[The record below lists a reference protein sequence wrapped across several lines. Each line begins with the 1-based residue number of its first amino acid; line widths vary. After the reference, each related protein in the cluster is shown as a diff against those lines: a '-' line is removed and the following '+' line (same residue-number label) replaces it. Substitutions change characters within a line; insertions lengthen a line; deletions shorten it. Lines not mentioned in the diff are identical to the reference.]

1 MCYEIPELEVLLTD
15 KRMQKLH
22 FKYNFNYY
30 LCHNLAQTI
39 EAQVMLKKNNVELKK
54 HQTSSWHGKR
64 VKRRLTA
71 ASNRQHTGDQSENK
85 LGETRGSRVGFLPF

>member
-39 EAQVMLKKNNVELKK
+39 EAQVMLKKIMLN
-54 HQTSSWHGKR
+54 
-64 VKRRLTA
+64 
-71 ASNRQHTGDQSENK
+71 
-85 LGETRGSRVGFLPF
+85 